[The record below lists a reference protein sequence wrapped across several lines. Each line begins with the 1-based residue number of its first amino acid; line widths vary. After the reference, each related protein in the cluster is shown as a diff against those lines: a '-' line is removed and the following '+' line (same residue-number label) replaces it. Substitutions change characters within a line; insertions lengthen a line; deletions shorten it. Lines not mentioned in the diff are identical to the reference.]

1 MCIASAGFEEVSAM
15 REVERFREPV
25 TALPTPDAVDGK
37 RKEGWRLAAIEWER
51 EGVREAPEGRRPI
64 PYGLR
69 ISTDCQHLEVNPA
82 EKGVVATI
90 IAMIAGDHP
99 LSKIAA
105 ELNQRGLRTR
115 SGAEWTQLKIFQM
128 LPRVIEL
135 GPEILSQREW
145 SESKKRLL
153 AEVS

>member
-1 MCIASAGFEEVSAM
+1 MK
-15 REVERFREPV
+15 EVERFLEPV
-25 TALPTPDAVDGK
+25 SALPTPEQLRK
-37 RKEGWRLAAIEWER
+37 RHEEGWRLAAIEWER
-51 EGVREAPEGRRPI
+51 EGAREAPEGRRPI

-82 EKGVVATI
+82 EKDVVATI

-99 LSKIAA
+99 LSRIAA
-105 ELNQRGLRTR
+105 ELNRRGSRSR

-135 GPEILSQREW
+135 GPEILSQKEW
-145 SESKKRLL
+145 SESKKQLL
-153 AEVS
+153 AAVS

>member
-1 MCIASAGFEEVSAM
+1 M

-25 TALPTPDAVDGK
+25 TALPAPDVLEK
-37 RKEGWRLAAIEWER
+37 RRKEGWRLVAVEWER
-51 EGVREAPEGRRPI
+51 EGAREAPEGRRPI

-69 ISTDCQHLEVNPA
+69 ISTDCHHLEVNPA
-82 EKGVVATI
+82 EKEVVATI

-99 LSKIAA
+99 LSRIAA
-105 ELNQRGLRTR
+105 ELNQRGFRTR
-115 SGAEWTQLKIFQM
+115 SGAEWTQLKVFRM

-135 GPEILSQREW
+135 GPEILSQSEW

-153 AEVS
+153 AAVS

>member
-1 MCIASAGFEEVSAM
+1 VHCFGEQEEVCAM
-15 REVERFREPV
+15 RETERFREPV
-25 TALPTPDAVDGK
+25 TVLPTPDAVESK

-51 EGVREAPEGRRPI
+51 EGVREAPEGRRAI
-64 PYGLR
+64 PFGLR
-69 ISTDCQHLEVNPA
+69 ISSDCQHLEVNPA
-82 EKGVVATI
+82 EKEVIKTI

-99 LSKIAA
+99 LSRIAT
-105 ELNQRGLRTR
+105 ELNQRGYRTR

-135 GPEILSQREW
+135 GPEILSQKEW
-145 SESKKRLL
+145 SDSKKRLL

>member
-1 MCIASAGFEEVSAM
+1 MKEI
-15 REVERFREPV
+15 ERWREPV
-25 TALPTPDAVDGK
+25 TALPTAETLEK
-37 RKEGWRLAAIEWER
+37 KHKEGWRLAAIEWER
-51 EGVREAPEGRRPI
+51 AGVREAPEGRRPI

-69 ISTDCQHLEVNPA
+69 ISTDCQHLEVDPA
-82 EKGVVATI
+82 EREVVATI

-99 LSKIAA
+99 LSRIAA
-105 ELNQRGLRTR
+105 DLNGRGFRTR
-115 SGAEWTQLKIFQM
+115 RGSEWTQLKIFQM

-153 AEVS
+153 AAVS

>member
-1 MCIASAGFEEVSAM
+1 M
-15 REVERFREPV
+15 REIERWREPV
-25 TALPTPDAVDGK
+25 STLPTAEIVEK
-37 RKEGWRLAAIEWER
+37 NRKEGWRLAAIEWER

-69 ISTDCQHLEVNPA
+69 ISPDCQHLEIDPG
-82 EKGVVATI
+82 EKEVVATI

-99 LSKIAA
+99 LSRIAA
-105 ELNQRGLRTR
+105 ELNQRGSRTR
-115 SGAEWTQLKIFQM
+115 RASEWTQLKIFQM

-135 GPEILSQREW
+135 GPEILSQRQW

-153 AEVS
+153 AAVS

>member
-1 MCIASAGFEEVSAM
+1 M
-15 REVERFREPV
+15 RESERFREPV
-25 TALPTPDAVDGK
+25 TALPTSETLERK
-37 RKEGWRLAAIEWER
+37 QKEGWRLVAVEWER
-51 EGVREAPEGRRPI
+51 EGGRQAPEGRRPI

-69 ISTDCQHLEVNPA
+69 ISSDCHHLEVNPA
-82 EKGVVATI
+82 EKDVVATI

-99 LSKIAA
+99 LSRIAA
-105 ELNQRGLRTR
+105 ELNHRGSRTR

-153 AEVS
+153 AAVS

>member
-1 MCIASAGFEEVSAM
+1 M

-25 TALPTPDAVDGK
+25 TALPTQDAVESK
-37 RKEGWRLAAIEWER
+37 RKEGWRLSAIEWER
-51 EGVREAPEGRRPI
+51 EGAREAPEGRRPI

-82 EKGVVATI
+82 EKDVVKTI

-99 LSKIAA
+99 LSKIAL
-105 ELNQRGLRTR
+105 ELNQRGSRTR

>member
-1 MCIASAGFEEVSAM
+1 M

-25 TALPTPDAVDGK
+25 TALPTPDAVESK

-51 EGVREAPEGRRPI
+51 QGVREAPEGRRPI

-82 EKGVVATI
+82 EKDVVATI

-99 LSKIAA
+99 LSKIAT
-105 ELNQRGLRTR
+105 ELNQRGSRTR
-115 SGAEWTQLKIFQM
+115 NGADWTQVKIFQM

>member
-1 MCIASAGFEEVSAM
+1 M
-15 REVERFREPV
+15 REVLREPV
-25 TALPTPDAVDGK
+25 TALPASETLEK
-37 RKEGWRLAAIEWER
+37 RRKEGWRLVAIEWER
-51 EGVREAPEGRRPI
+51 EGLREAPEGRRPI

-82 EKGVVATI
+82 EKNVVATI

-105 ELNQRGLRTR
+105 ELNQQGSRTR
-115 SGAEWTQLKIFQM
+115 RGAEWTQLKIFQM
-128 LPRVIEL
+128 LPRVIEI

-145 SESKKRLL
+145 SETKKKML
-153 AEVS
+153 AAVS

>member
-1 MCIASAGFEEVSAM
+1 M
-15 REVERFREPV
+15 REIERFREPV
-25 TALPTPDAVDGK
+25 TALPTPDAVET
-37 RKEGWRLAAIEWER
+37 RRMEGWRLAAIEWER

-64 PYGLR
+64 PYGLC
-69 ISTDCQHLEVNPA
+69 ISTDCRHLEVHPA
-82 EKGVVATI
+82 EKEVVATI

-99 LSKIAA
+99 LSKIAF
-105 ELNQRGLRTR
+105 ELNQRGSRTR

>member
-1 MCIASAGFEEVSAM
+1 M
-15 REVERFREPV
+15 RELERFREPV
-25 TALPTPDAVDGK
+25 SALPTFQAVENK
-37 RKEGWRLAAIEWER
+37 QKEGWRLVAIEWER
-51 EGVREAPEGRRPI
+51 EGFREASEGRRPL

-82 EKGVVATI
+82 ERDVVATI

-99 LSKIAA
+99 LSRIAA
-105 ELNQRGLRTR
+105 ELNHRGSKTR

-153 AEVS
+153 AAVS

>member
-1 MCIASAGFEEVSAM
+1 MK
-15 REVERFREPV
+15 EVERFREPV
-25 TALPTPDAVDGK
+25 SALPTPSTHEK
-37 RKEGWRLAAIEWER
+37 KQKEGWRLVALEWER
-51 EGVREAPEGRRPI
+51 EGAREAPEGRRPI

-69 ISTDCQHLEVNPA
+69 ISTDCQHLEVDPA
-82 EKGVVATI
+82 EKDVVATI

-99 LSKIAA
+99 LSRIAA
-105 ELNQRGLRTR
+105 ELNRRGSRTR

-145 SESKKRLL
+145 SASKRRLL
-153 AEVS
+153 AAVS

>member
-1 MCIASAGFEEVSAM
+1 MKEI
-15 REVERFREPV
+15 ERFREPLS
-25 TALPTPDAVDGK
+25 ALPTPEILEKK
-37 RKEGWRLAAIEWER
+37 RSEGWRVVAIEWER

-69 ISTDCQHLEVNPA
+69 ISTDCQHLEVDPA
-82 EKGVVATI
+82 ERDVVATV

-99 LSKIAA
+99 LSRIAS
-105 ELNQRGLRTR
+105 ELNRSGSRTR

-135 GPEILSQREW
+135 GPEILSQKEW

-153 AEVS
+153 AAVS

>member
-1 MCIASAGFEEVSAM
+1 M
-15 REVERFREPV
+15 REVERWREPV
-25 TALPTPDAVDGK
+25 STAPTPEMLEARRREGFRLVAV
-37 RKEGWRLAAIEWER
+37 EWER
-51 EGVREAPEGRRPI
+51 EGASPAPEGRRPI

-69 ISTDCQHLEVNPA
+69 ISTDCLHLEVNPA
-82 EKGVVATI
+82 ERDVVATI

-99 LSKIAA
+99 LSRIAS
-105 ELNQRGLRTR
+105 ELNQRGIRTR

-145 SESKKRLL
+145 SDSKKRLL
-153 AEVS
+153 AAVS

>member
-1 MCIASAGFEEVSAM
+1 M

-25 TALPTPDAVDGK
+25 SALPSSETLEK
-37 RKEGWRLAAIEWER
+37 KQKEGWRLVAIEWER
-51 EGVREAPEGRRPI
+51 EGGRQAPEGRRPI
-64 PYGLR
+64 PYGLC

-82 EKGVVATI
+82 ERDVVATI

-99 LSKIAA
+99 LSRIAA
-105 ELNQRGLRTR
+105 ELNRRGSRAR

>member
-1 MCIASAGFEEVSAM
+1 M

-25 TALPTPDAVDGK
+25 SALPTSATIEK
-37 RKEGWRLAAIEWER
+37 KQMEGWRLVAIEWER
-51 EGVREAPEGRRPI
+51 GVREAPEGKRPI

-82 EKGVVATI
+82 EKDVVATI

-99 LSKIAA
+99 LSRIAA
-105 ELNQRGLRTR
+105 ELNRRGSRAR

-128 LPRVIEL
+128 LPRMIEL

-153 AEVS
+153 AAVS

>member
-1 MCIASAGFEEVSAM
+1 MKP
-15 REVERFREPV
+15 VERFRELTTV
-25 TALPTPDAVDGK
+25 LPTPEILEA
-37 RKEGWRLAAIEWER
+37 RRREGFRLVAMEWER
-51 EGVREAPEGRRPI
+51 EAVQDVPEGRRPI

-82 EKGVVATI
+82 EREVIAII

-99 LSKIAA
+99 LSRIASA
-105 ELNQRGLRTR
+105 LNQSGFRTR
-115 SGAEWTQLKIFQM
+115 IGAEWTQLQIFQL

-135 GPEILSQREW
+135 GPEILSQQEW

-153 AEVS
+153 AAVS

>member
-1 MCIASAGFEEVSAM
+1 M

-25 TALPTPDAVDGK
+25 SALPTTEILEK
-37 RKEGWRLAAIEWER
+37 RRKEGWSLVAVEWER
-51 EGVREAPEGRRPI
+51 EAVREAPEGRRPI

-69 ISTDCQHLEVNPA
+69 ISTDCHHLEVDPA
-82 EKGVVATI
+82 EKQVVATI

-99 LSKIAA
+99 LSRIAA
-105 ELNQRGLRTR
+105 ELNRRGSRTR
-115 SGAEWTQLKIFQM
+115 SGSEWTQLKIFQM

-153 AEVS
+153 AAVS

>member
-1 MCIASAGFEEVSAM
+1 M

-25 TALPTPDAVDGK
+25 SALPTSATIEK
-37 RKEGWRLAAIEWER
+37 KQMEGWRLVAIEWER
-51 EGVREAPEGRRPI
+51 GVREAPEGKRPI

-82 EKGVVATI
+82 EKDVVATI

-99 LSKIAA
+99 LSRIAA
-105 ELNQRGLRTR
+105 ELNHRGSRTR
-115 SGAEWTQLKIFQM
+115 TGAEWTQLKIFQM

-145 SESKKRLL
+145 SESKRRLL
-153 AEVS
+153 TAVS

>member
-1 MCIASAGFEEVSAM
+1 M

-25 TALPTPDAVDGK
+25 SALPTSATLEK
-37 RKEGWRLAAIEWER
+37 KQMEGWRLVAIEWER
-51 EGVREAPEGRRPI
+51 GGVREAPEGMRPI

-82 EKGVVATI
+82 EKDVVATI

-99 LSKIAA
+99 LSRIAA
-105 ELNQRGLRTR
+105 ELNHRGSRAR

-153 AEVS
+153 AAVS

>member
-1 MCIASAGFEEVSAM
+1 M

-25 TALPTPDAVDGK
+25 SALPTLETVEK
-37 RKEGWRLAAIEWER
+37 KQKEGWRLIAIEWER
-51 EGVREAPEGRRPI
+51 EGVREEPEGRRPI

-69 ISTDCQHLEVNPA
+69 ISTDCQHLEVNPD
-82 EKGVVATI
+82 EKDVIATI

-99 LSKIAA
+99 LSRIAA
-105 ELNQRGLRTR
+105 ELNQRGSRTR
-115 SGAEWTQLKIFQM
+115 SGAEWTQLKIFRM

-153 AEVS
+153 AAVS